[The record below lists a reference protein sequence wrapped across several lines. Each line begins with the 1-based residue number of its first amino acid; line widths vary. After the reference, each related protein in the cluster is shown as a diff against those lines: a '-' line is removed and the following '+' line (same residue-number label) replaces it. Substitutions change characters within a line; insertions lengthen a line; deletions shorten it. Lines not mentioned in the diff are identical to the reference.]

1 MKIKKGEDDMVVE
14 KQTKSANYIRIVA
27 VLKSLRD
34 SGKINPKE
42 YIRAKNFYKNLTGA
56 DIVIAD

>member
-1 MKIKKGEDDMVVE
+1 MVVE

-34 SGKINPKE
+34 SGKINSKE
-42 YIRAKNFYKNLTGA
+42 YIRANNFYKNLTGA

>member
-1 MKIKKGEDDMVVE
+1 MVVE

-34 SGKINPKE
+34 TGKINSKE